1 MSNKIENCIYK
12 FLNKNNEVIYVGK
25 AKKLRDRLSAHCHLS
40 SEQYK
45 EVENVKYTRFNDYN
59 VLDFVE
65 CYYIQKYKP
74 KYNKTFNKSKEIYI
88 IDKLDRKRWKYFNEI
103 DFEKKSKY
111 KKLDEE
117 REAREL
123 EYWNKKVNK
132 ISASYFIGGIK

>member
-1 MSNKIENCIYK
+1 M
-12 FLNKNNEVIYVGK
+12 
-25 AKKLRDRLSAHCHLS
+25 
-40 SEQYK
+40 
-45 EVENVKYTRFNDYN
+45 KYTRFNDYN

-103 DFEKKSKY
+103 DFKKKSKH

-117 REAREL
+117 REVREL
-123 EYWNKKVNK
+123 EYWNKKINK
-132 ISASYFIGGIK
+132 VSASYNMGGIK